1 MNTALGRKPAGEEE
15 ARNPRFG
22 GVELGLTFDSEK
34 EKEYKDLLK
43 QYMLMG
49 DTGLLV
55 KALMIIP
62 DIVREA
68 LNKIE

>member
-1 MNTALGRKPAGEEE
+1 M
-15 ARNPRFG
+15 
-22 GVELGLTFDSEK
+22 GLTFDSEK